1 MKRVAL
7 IVSLL
12 CCVLSAS
19 AQNAKGWS
27 LIPYAKVASSID
39 FLYGPYESKFHGD
52 LGVDVKYDFNEHW
65 SLLGGIDYQYRR
77 TNSDKPENWEDGVPG
92 TGFNNYFRLPVRVEF
107 SYKWFYVNA
116 GPYVER
122 AVNPWLDARTYEH
135 FGFGGM
141 SEIGGR
147 IKLTENSRLRLGL
160 QFMMGHDRI
169 TYKVG
174 HAEEHWTCLS
184 FIGLPFSVG
193 YEIHL

>member
-52 LGVDVKYDFNEHW
+52 LGVDAKYDFNEHW

-77 TNSDKPENWEDGVPG
+77 TNSDKLENWEDGVPG
-92 TGFNNYFRLPVRVEF
+92 TGFNNYFRLPIRVEF

-116 GPYVER
+116 
-122 AVNPWLDARTYEH
+122 
-135 FGFGGM
+135 M
-141 SEIGGR
+141 SNVLSI
-147 IKLTENSRLRLGL
+147 LGL
-160 QFMMGHDRI
+160 MRGP
-169 TYKVG
+169 T
-174 HAEEHWTCLS
+174 S
-184 FIGLPFSVG
+184 FSVSVACRKS
-193 YEIHL
+193 EVESN

>member
-65 SLLGGIDYQYRR
+65 SLLGGRIQLQMVLCKRWSLCR
-77 TNSDKPENWEDGVPG
+77 TCCQS
-92 TGFNNYFRLPVRVEF
+92 L
-107 SYKWFYVNA
+107 A
-116 GPYVER
+116 
-122 AVNPWLDARTYEH
+122 
-135 FGFGGM
+135 
-141 SEIGGR
+141 
-147 IKLTENSRLRLGL
+147 
-160 QFMMGHDRI
+160 
-169 TYKVG
+169 
-174 HAEEHWTCLS
+174 
-184 FIGLPFSVG
+184 
-193 YEIHL
+193 